1 MNMLDIENKYWLK
14 GYKYV
19 AGIDEA
25 GRGPLAGPVVAACV
39 IFKKN
44 DFIEGVKDSKKI
56 SAKKRDVLYNEII
69 AKAFDFSVSVIN
81 EDVIDDINILK
92 ATHHAMKC
100 TLGGLKRKP
109 DIVLIDGL
117 DTGIKHYKTHHIVN
131 GDSLSHTIAA
141 ASIIAKVTRD
151 RIMCEYDKIYPSYKF
166 ANHKGYGTKYHM
178 DYILK
183 NKATVIH
190 RKSFKIVKEN
200 LPSVKFINDS
210 YGFEKFGKQYVGVKY
225 IKRGFLIKKTNIK
238 IKENYY
244 IDYHFVKE
252 NSNVFTLIYTEIND
266 TIDDYKKLDF
276 TKYFKNII
284 DYLNEKDMRNDFS
297 FYVILVSMI
306 KNKKPI
312 IKSIYNEK
320 YSIK

>member
-1 MNMLDIENKYWLK
+1 MNMLDIESKYWNE

-39 IFKKN
+39 IFEQN
-44 DFIEGVKDSKKI
+44 VFIEGIKDSKKI
-56 SAKKRDVLYNEII
+56 SAKKRDVLYDEII
-69 AKAFDFSVSVIN
+69 DKSYDFCVSIIN
-81 EDVIDDINILK
+81 EDIIDDINILK

-100 TLGGLKRKP
+100 SLGGLKQKP

-117 DTGIKHYKTHHIVN
+117 DTGIKHYKTDHIVN
-131 GDSLSHTIAA
+131 GDNLSHSIAA

-151 RIMCEYDKIYPSYKF
+151 RIMFEYDKIYPSYKF

-178 DYILK
+178 EHILN

-190 RKSFKIVKEN
+190 RKSFKIVKDN
-200 LPSVKFINDS
+200 LPSVKFINDN

-225 IKRGFLIKKTNIK
+225 IKKGFLIKDTNIK
-238 IKENYY
+238 VKENHY
-244 IDYHFVKE
+244 IDYYFVKE
-252 NSNVFTLIYTEIND
+252 NLNIFTLIYTKVNESIHNYN
-266 TIDDYKKLDF
+266 TSDF
-276 TKYFKNII
+276 KKYFKNII
-284 DYLNEKDMRNDFS
+284 DYLNEKDMRNDFT

-320 YSIK
+320 YSTK